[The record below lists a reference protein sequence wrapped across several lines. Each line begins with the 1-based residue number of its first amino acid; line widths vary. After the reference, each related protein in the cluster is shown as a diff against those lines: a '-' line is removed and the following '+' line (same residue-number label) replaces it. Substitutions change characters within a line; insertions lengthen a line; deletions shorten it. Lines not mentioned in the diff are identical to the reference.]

1 MEFESNIIADAASN
15 SKPHVV
21 MTPCPLQGHLN
32 SFLKLAKLLH
42 SRGFFVTFVNTDF
55 NHARLLNSR
64 GPHALHGLPDFRFE
78 SIPDG
83 LPPSDINATQDI
95 ASLCQ
100 STRNNCLLP
109 FKNLLERLNHNASK
123 SNGAVPPV
131 TCLIS
136 DVVMSFTIQAAQQL
150 CLPIALYWP
159 ASAVSFLAVWHC
171 RTLLHKGLIPFKD
184 ESCLT
189 NGCLDTQ
196 LDWLPGMKNIRL
208 KDFPSFVRTTD
219 PNDLMLNFV
228 MSEVE
233 TSQAFPVIF
242 NTFYELDT
250 DVLNTLSSFLPSL
263 YTIGPLPLLLNQIP
277 HSHLDSI
284 ASNLWK
290 EDTQCLKWLQ
300 SKKPKSVV
308 YVNFGSI
315 TVMSPQQLYEFAW
328 GLANSKKTFLWI
340 IRPDLV
346 NGGSV
351 ILSPEF
357 HNETKDRGFIA
368 SWCAQEEVLNHPS
381 IGGFLTHCGWNSMTE
396 SLCAGVPMAC
406 WPFFADQQ
414 TNCRYAYTEWGI
426 GIEIDND
433 VKRED
438 VEKLVIQLMEGEKGK
453 KIRQRVL
460 EWKRI
465 AEEDTKPGGSSY
477 MNLDKLIKEVL
488 LKS

>member
-1 MEFESNIIADAASN
+1 MESVASN

-21 MTPCPLQGHLN
+21 MTPFPVQGDLN
-32 SFLKLAKLLH
+32 SSLKLAKLLH

-55 NHARLLNSR
+55 NHTRLLNSR
-64 GPHALHGLPDFRFE
+64 GPHALHGLSDFRFE

-95 ASLCQ
+95 ASLCEA
-100 STRNNCLLP
+100 TRNNCLLP
-109 FKNLLERLNHNASK
+109 FKKLLERLNQNASK
-123 SNGAVPPV
+123 SNGVVPPV

-136 DVVMSFTIQAAQQL
+136 GALMTFTIEAAQQFG
-150 CLPIALYWP
+150 LPIALYWP
-159 ASAVSFLAVWHC
+159 PSTVSFLGIFHY
-171 RTLLHKGLIPFKD
+171 RTLLHKAVIPLKD
-184 ESCLT
+184 QSCLT
-189 NGCLDTQ
+189 NGYLETE
-196 LDWLPGMKNIRL
+196 LDWLPGMKGIRI
-208 KDFPSFVRTTD
+208 KDLPSFVRTTD
-219 PNDLMLNFV
+219 PNDFMLNFL
-228 MSEVE
+228 MTEIE
-233 TSQAFPVIF
+233 ASQSCPIIF
-242 NTFYELDT
+242 NTFYELDS
-250 DVLNTLSSFLPSL
+250 DVLNTLSPHFPSL
-263 YTIGPLPLLLNQIP
+263 YTIGPLPLLLNHIP

-290 EDTQCLKWLQ
+290 EDTECLHWLQ
-300 SKKPKSVV
+300 SKPPKSVV

-315 TVMSPQQLYEFAW
+315 TVMSPQQLHEFAW
-328 GLANSKKTFLWI
+328 GLANSKKPFLWI

-357 HNETKDRGFIA
+357 LNETKDRGFIT
-368 SWCAQEEVLNHPS
+368 SWCDQEKVLNHPS

-414 TNCRYAYTEWGI
+414 TNCRYACTEWGI
-426 GIEIDND
+426 GIEIEND
-433 VKRED
+433 VKREE
-438 VEKLVIQLMEGEKGK
+438 VEKLVIELMEGEKGK
-453 KIRQRVL
+453 KMRQSAL
-460 EWKRI
+460 EWKKI